1 MNMKLWVIL
10 KLFSY
15 LCFITLPLSDENL
28 LLQGLA
34 VNDTLQRI
42 LGRRDEISNG
52 ITYTTPVV
60 GVSHCKDEVDDEFSR
75 LALR

>member
-1 MNMKLWVIL
+1 M

-15 LCFITLPLSDENL
+15 LCFITLPFSDENL
-28 LLQGLA
+28 LLRGLA

-52 ITYTTPVV
+52 ITYTTPVAVV